1 MSGADKLRCVIAQGK
16 EGLEPLLKN
25 LDKTFDQTG
34 VTLYQARNVLKR
46 LIWDEKQVIV
56 KSFAVPNA
64 LNRLLYRWI
73 RKSKA
78 RRSFEHALELSKRG
92 ITTPSPIGYIEYD
105 VGLGLAR
112 SFYAYDEWVAD
123 STLRDCLTNP
133 DDPDRIEMLT
143 ALGKFTW
150 QMHQQGV
157 NFLDFSPGNILV
169 QWKTNKSFC
178 LVDINRMRFQSL
190 TLKER
195 MRTFA
200 RLWADDEDLETIV
213 AGYALASGDNVA
225 LATALAIRYS
235 QAHKRRSWRKEK
247 IKAWLNLN

>member
-1 MSGADKLRCVIAQGK
+1 MSGGDKSRCVIAHDKARFG
-16 EGLEPLLKN
+16 PLLRN
-25 LDKTFDQTG
+25 LDKTFDETG

-46 LIWDEKQVIV
+46 LIWGEQQVIV
-56 KSFAVPNA
+56 KSFGVPNA
-64 LNRLLYRWI
+64 VNRLLYRWV

-78 RRSFEHALELSKRG
+78 RRAFENAVELSKRG

-112 SFYAYDEWVAD
+112 SFYAYDEWRAD
-123 STLRDCLTNP
+123 FTLRECITNP
-133 DDPDRIEMLT
+133 DYSDRIEILA
-143 ALGKFTW
+143 ALGAFTW
-150 QMHQQGV
+150 QMHHQGV

-169 QWKTNKSFC
+169 QWEAKKAFC
-178 LVDINRMRFQSL
+178 LVDINRIRFQSL
-190 TLKER
+190 MLEER

-200 RLWADDEDLETIV
+200 RLWANDEDLETIV

-235 QAHKRRSWRKEK
+235 QAHKRRSWRKEQ
-247 IKAWLNLN
+247 IKTWLNLN